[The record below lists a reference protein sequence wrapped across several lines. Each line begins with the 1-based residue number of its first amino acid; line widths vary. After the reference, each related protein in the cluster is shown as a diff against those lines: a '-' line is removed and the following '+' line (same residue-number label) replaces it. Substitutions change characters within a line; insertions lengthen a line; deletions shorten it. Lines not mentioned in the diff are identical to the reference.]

1 MSEDKEFNNNYK
13 QHRSYIHHVIGR
25 YISDACTVDDL
36 TQNTFM
42 KAWLARHTFRGDSA
56 YRTWLH
62 RIAVNTALGYL
73 VSFKEKSYRYR
84 YSFNDYDFKSQDD
97 VLEDNITYEEIESIQ
112 KAIEELPTN
121 MRNAIILYTIYG
133 MSYEQLAEMYEIPI
147 GTIRSRL
154 HRARYILKNA
164 LK

>member
-1 MSEDKEFNNNYK
+1 MRDEKEFTNNYK
-13 QHRSYIHHVIGR
+13 EHRSYIHHVIGR

-62 RIAVNTALGYL
+62 RIAINTALGYL
-73 VSFKEKSYRYR
+73 VSFKEKGAR
-84 YSFNDYDFKSQDD
+84 YSYPFDDSFKSSDD
-97 VLEDNITYEEIESIQ
+97 VLQDNITYEEIENIQ
-112 KAIEELPTN
+112 NAIKALPAN
-121 MRNAIILYTIYG
+121 MRDAIILYTIYG
-133 MSYEQLAEMYEIPI
+133 MSYEQLAEMYDIPI

-154 HRARYILKNA
+154 HRARFTLKNA